1 MPCIIDAI
9 HQQGFKE
16 NRMKISSNA
25 FSAQANQ
32 SQVFRFIQRIVLAM
46 LLCMV
51 AANASASGEKVN
63 LNLADAVTLQYIP
76 GIGAARAADIIKLR
90 EQSGNFKHYDEL
102 LEISGI
108 GEKILE
114 SIKQF
119 GTLEGGVSEL
129 TQEMIDN
136 PPTTATAQG
145 ESN

>member
-1 MPCIIDAI
+1 MLY
-9 HQQGFKE
+9 QQGFKE
-16 NRMKISSNA
+16 NRMKSSKTAN
-25 FSAQANQ
+25 SAQGNQ
-32 SQVFRFIQRIVLAM
+32 WEAFRVIQRIVFAM

-51 AANASASGEKVN
+51 AANAGASGEKIN
-63 LNLADAVTLQYIP
+63 LNLANAETLQYIP

-90 EQSGNFKHYDEL
+90 EQGGDFKHYDEL
-102 LEISGI
+102 FEISGI

-136 PPTTATAQG
+136 PPTAATAQG

>member
-1 MPCIIDAI
+1 
-9 HQQGFKE
+9 
-16 NRMKISSNA
+16 MKISNSA
-25 FSAQANQ
+25 ISAQANQ

-90 EQSGNFKHYDEL
+90 EQSGDFKHYDEL

-119 GTLEGGVSEL
+119 G
-129 TQEMIDN
+129 N
-136 PPTTATAQG
+136 RR
-145 ESN
+145 